1 MTTSKTKT
9 YNRDAAIL
17 YAQKW
22 ANSFNPQYP
31 NFEKIGVENSDCAN
45 FVSQC
50 LFAGWLAMKKGT
62 TRNKYDEWYYE
73 SMYNHSGSWSGAQ
86 SLRLYIKYNTVG
98 CPRIGFTFLSNSQ
111 VGRLQKGDL
120 VFGLEGS
127 GDKSNRRASHV
138 AMVSRVVGST
148 IYVYSHSKPKYD
160 ASWGATLE
168 DTILCKLSD
177 TIQLFDVDD
186 GWQERYGTSTLKKS
200 SGYSRYVENLQ
211 EDLNHWCDQVNR
223 ARFFSNSQI
232 DGYFGS
238 GTENAV
244 KVFQGANA
252 LTADGL
258 VGTNTKKKLYELLYW

>member
-1 MTTSKTKT
+1 
-9 YNRDAAIL
+9 
-17 YAQKW
+17 
-22 ANSFNPQYP
+22 
-31 NFEKIGVENSDCAN
+31 
-45 FVSQC
+45 
-50 LFAGWLAMKKGT
+50 
-62 TRNKYDEWYYE
+62 
-73 SMYNHSGSWSGAQ
+73 
-86 SLRLYIKYNTVG
+86 
-98 CPRIGFTFLSNSQ
+98 
-111 VGRLQKGDL
+111 
-120 VFGLEGS
+120 
-127 GDKSNRRASHV
+127 
-138 AMVSRVVGST
+138 MVSRVVGST

>member
-50 LFAGWLAMKKGT
+50 LFAGGLAMKKGT
-62 TRNKYDEWYYE
+62 TRNDYDEWYYE

-98 CPRIGFTFLSNSQ
+98 CPRIGYTFLSNSQ

-138 AMVSRVVGST
+138 AMVSRV
-148 IYVYSHSKPKYD
+148 
-160 ASWGATLE
+160 
-168 DTILCKLSD
+168 
-177 TIQLFDVDD
+177 VDD

-223 ARFFSNSQI
+223 ARFFSDSQI

-258 VGTNTKKKLYELLYW
+258 VGTNTKKKLYELLWKETNGIISFLCKTKNAPILGFFTT